1 MITWIALAIGVVL
14 NAAANVLV
22 KAGVRDVSRPLLD
35 RVLHDP
41 WYILGMT
48 SFGLALVA
56 YSYALT
62 RIPLTV
68 GYPIMT
74 GVGMGIVAVASWWWF
89 GESLGMVKLI
99 GMGFVLIGVVLLVRE
114 STV

>member
-1 MITWIALAIGVVL
+1 VTWIALAIGVVL
-14 NAAANVLV
+14 NAAANILI
-22 KAGVRDVSRPLLD
+22 KAGVRDGSRPLLE

-41 WYILGMT
+41 WYLMGMT

-74 GVGMGIVAVASWWWF
+74 GVGMGIVAVAGWWWF
-89 GESLGMVKLI
+89 GEPLGMIKLL
-99 GMGFVLIGVVLLVRE
+99 GMACVVVGVVLLVQAPAQG
-114 STV
+114 